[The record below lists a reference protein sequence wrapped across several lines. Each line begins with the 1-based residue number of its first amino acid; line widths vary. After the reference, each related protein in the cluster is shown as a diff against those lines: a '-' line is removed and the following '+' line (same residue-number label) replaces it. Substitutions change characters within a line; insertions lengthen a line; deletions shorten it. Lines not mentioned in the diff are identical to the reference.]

1 MKVVFMGTPEFAL
14 TALQKI
20 AQKHDVVCV
29 YTRAPQMAGRGK
41 KLTKSP
47 VHVWAEEHG
56 IEVRTP
62 KTLRTPE
69 AQQSYRELKA
79 DIAVVAAYGLIL
91 PRPVIEAFP
100 KGCINIHGSLLP
112 RWRGAAPIQ
121 RAIEAG
127 DHESGITIMNIV
139 EGLDAGAMLL
149 KGSVPITS
157 NTTGESLH
165 DALAEVG
172 GDLIL
177 QVLADVDGYEAKAQE
192 QDESLVTY
200 AEKIDKSE
208 SKIDF
213 SQSAETLER
222 KIRAFNPYPAMYF
235 EYDGERCKVLRA
247 EVCDMTAPA
256 GTIVEGQKALIIACG
271 NKALSITELQRSG
284 KKKMPIAEVLKGFQ
298 FTKKAVD

>member
-20 AQKHDVVCV
+20 AQKHEVVCV

-47 VHVWAEEHG
+47 VHVWAEERG

-62 KTLRTPE
+62 KTLRTIE
-69 AQQSYRELKA
+69 AQQAYRELKA

-127 DHESGITIMNIV
+127 DPESGITIMNIV

-235 EYDGERCKVLRA
+235 ECDGERCKVMRA

-256 GTIVEGQKALIIACG
+256 GTIIEGQTALIIACG

>member
-69 AQQSYRELKA
+69 AQQAYRELKA

-91 PRPVIEAFP
+91 PQPVIEAFP

-165 DALAEVG
+165 DALAEIG

-222 KIRAFNPYPAMYF
+222 KIRAFNSYPAMYF

-256 GTIVEGQKALIIACG
+256 GTIIEGQKALIIACG
-271 NKALSITELQRSG
+271 NKALSITKLQRSG

>member
-69 AQQSYRELKA
+69 AQQAYRELKA

-149 KGSVPITS
+149 KGNVPITS

-298 FTKKAVD
+298 FTKKAVN

>member
-177 QVLADVDGYEAKAQE
+177 QVLADVDGYEAKAQK

-213 SQSAETLER
+213 SQPAETLER

-256 GTIVEGQKALIIACG
+256 GTIIEGQKALIIACG

>member
-47 VHVWAEEHG
+47 VHVWAEERG

-69 AQQSYRELKA
+69 AQQAYRKLKA

-213 SQSAETLER
+213 SQPAETLER

-256 GTIVEGQKALIIACG
+256 GTIIEGQKALIIACG

>member
-69 AQQSYRELKA
+69 AQQAYLELKA

-256 GTIVEGQKALIIACG
+256 GTIIEGQKALIIACG

>member
-69 AQQSYRELKA
+69 AQQAYRELKA

>member
-213 SQSAETLER
+213 SQPAETLER

>member
-1 MKVVFMGTPEFAL
+1 MKVVFMGTPDFAL

-20 AQKHDVVCV
+20 AEKHEIVCV
-29 YTRAPQMAGRGK
+29 YTRAPQEAGRGR

-47 VHVWAEEHG
+47 VHLWAEENG
-56 IEVRTP
+56 VPVRTP

-69 AQQSYRELKA
+69 AQAEYCALEA

-91 PRPVIEAFP
+91 PKAVIEAFP

-127 DHESGITIMNIV
+127 DAESGITIMNVV

-157 NTTGESLH
+157 ETTGGSLH
-165 DALAEVG
+165 DELAVLG
-172 GDLIL
+172 ADLIVRAL
-177 QVLADVDGYEAKAQE
+177 DNIDELEAAAE
-192 QDESLVTY
+192 PQDESLVTY
-200 AEKIDKSE
+200 AAKLDKNE
-208 SKIDF
+208 CRLDF
-213 SQSAETLER
+213 SRPAEELER

-235 EYDGERCKVLRA
+235 EYEGERCKVLSA
-247 EVCDMTAPA
+247 DVCDKSGTS
-256 GTIVEGQKALIIACG
+256 GTILESDKTLVIACG
-271 NKALSITELQRSG
+271 EKSLSVTEVQRPGKRKMSVAEALNG
-284 KKKMPIAEVLKGFQ
+284 WH

>member
-29 YTRAPQMAGRGK
+29 YTRAPHMAGRGK